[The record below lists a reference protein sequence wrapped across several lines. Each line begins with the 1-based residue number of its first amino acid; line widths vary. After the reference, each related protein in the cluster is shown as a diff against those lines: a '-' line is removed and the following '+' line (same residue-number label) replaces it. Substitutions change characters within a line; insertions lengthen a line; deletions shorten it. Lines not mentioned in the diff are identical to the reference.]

1 MNAQIKNILVDGLI
15 LFTVSTALVVLSDK
29 GFSKLKDKT
38 PKDDPIV
45 SAITQG
51 DLKKLE
57 VVAKQGGKVAA
68 LTDEQGRTALMRAA
82 YANLSGS
89 KLLAETDT
97 KRSEMIPVLLDHKA
111 PLNQQ
116 DQDGWTAL
124 MWASWSGLPKVV
136 EKMLDSGA
144 LHTMADKQGNTALI
158 LAAQRGNTEIVR
170 QLMAKG
176 ADPAAKTRSGQIAR
190 DLARTGM
197 REYPDKATAYQEII
211 SLLESR

>member
-51 DLKKLE
+51 DLKELE

-82 YANLSGS
+82 YANLSG
-89 KLLAETDT
+89 KELLAETDT
-97 KRSEMIPVLLDHKA
+97 KRSEMIPVLLDHAA

-116 DQDGWTAL
+116 DHDGWSAL
-124 MWASWSGLPKVV
+124 MWASWSGLPMVAGKL
-136 EKMLDSGA
+136 LDSGA
-144 LHTMADKQGNTALI
+144 LHTLTDNQGNSALI

-170 QLMAKG
+170 LLMNKD
-176 ADPAAKTRSGQIAR
+176 ADPSAKTRAGQTAL

-197 REYPDKATAYQEII
+197 RQYPDKAPAYQEII
-211 SLLESR
+211 SLLEAR